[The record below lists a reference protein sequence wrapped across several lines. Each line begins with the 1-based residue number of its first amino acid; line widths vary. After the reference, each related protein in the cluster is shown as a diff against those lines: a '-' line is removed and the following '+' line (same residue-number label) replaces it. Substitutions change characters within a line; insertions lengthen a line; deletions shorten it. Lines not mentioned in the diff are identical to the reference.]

1 MHQKLITFAV
11 PCYNS
16 AAYMRHCIET
26 LLSAGEQAEIILVDD
41 GSVKDETPSIAAVS
55 QMQDGITLQSLT
67 ILLALSVSRF
77 TLFVIP
83 FVPSLLYQIS
93 FFCYAI
99 CAFILYCI
107 ARESFM
113 THRFALLFCNGAHR
127 HRGCSACTAFGGK
140 RTEKAV

>member
-1 MHQKLITFAV
+1 MDFIVKYTRYAIF
-11 PCYNS
+11 CYTICS
-16 AAYMRHCIET
+16 K
-26 LLSAGEQAEIILVDD
+26 SIIPNV
-41 GSVKDETPSIAAVS
+41 
-55 QMQDGITLQSLT
+55 
-67 ILLALSVSRF
+67 
-77 TLFVIP
+77 LFR
-83 FVPSLLYQIS
+83 
-93 FFCYAI
+93 YAI